1 MKKLLLAL
9 LACLFITGQ
18 VWASPDN
25 KTIIDET
32 QLDDDPTS
40 VTSDTV
46 NIQGYKEVGF
56 WVKYDETEVGN
67 SISAAVTVDVSYD
80 GTTWLDM
87 YFYDIGGTTTGQTSE
102 TISADG
108 WYYCALPN
116 LYLPVG
122 SIIYARVVVTATNT
136 DADDILLITGYLVGN
151 K

>member
-1 MKKLLLAL
+1 MKKLFLTLLGIMFMTSMAL
-9 LACLFITGQ
+9 
-18 VWASPDN
+18 ASPVN

-46 NIQGYKEVGF
+46 NIQDYKEVGF

-67 SISAAVTVDVSYD
+67 SVSAAVTIDISYD
-80 GTTWLDM
+80 NSTWLDV
-87 YFYDIGGTTTGQTSE
+87 YFYDVAGTGTAQTSE

-116 LYLPVG
+116 SYLPIG
-122 SIIYARVVVTATNT
+122 SIVYARMVITATNT
-136 DADDILLITGYLVGN
+136 DADDLATVTGYLVGN